1 MNNNQIE
8 DIYLLT
14 PMQQGILFHT
24 LFAPQADPYF
34 VQTSYTISGAMN
46 ADALE
51 AAGQSVLERHPV
63 LRATPVWEGRA
74 KPVQIVWRNVKLP
87 FQFHDWRDFA
97 PDEQQRRFDSLLL
110 EDVRRGFTL
119 TQSPLMRHAL
129 VRLSDETYKYV
140 LSHHHLLLDG
150 WSSAAVIKE
159 MLLTYEALARGGHVE
174 LERPPPFRNYI
185 EWLRQQDLEAAG
197 AYWRLQLKGIRAPT
211 PLGMRRQELHGSP
224 TASPETGGGDGFG
237 EKRLLLSESAT
248 ARLREFARRQQVTSN
263 TLTQCAWALLLSRY
277 SGEDDVVFGAVV
289 SGRPAGLEGAN
300 EMVGLFI
307 NTLPVRISVRAGAGV
322 GEWLRG
328 AQAEAVEARRYEYS
342 PLAEVQRW
350 SEVTLGTPL
359 FESVMVFENYPVDQ
373 MLQEQAGSM
382 RISGVQGRERTGYPL
397 TLIIGPAGDRF
408 NLLAIYDEQRFE
420 GALVESMLLHFE
432 MLLANMTSDPER
444 RVADVTLLTEA
455 ERGHLLRDLNDT
467 ARSYPPPDTLPELF
481 RQQVRRTPGAVAVVS
496 GEERLTYAELD
507 ERTERLARELRHMG
521 VGPESLV
528 AVLLERSVEMVVAL
542 YAVLKAGGAY
552 VPLDPSY
559 PRERLEFMLNDSQA
573 QVLLTERRLLDTLPE
588 HGVQVLCLDEKWE
601 GTAAH
606 VGEELA
612 SGVTGENLAYVIY
625 TSGSTGRPKGAM
637 NTHRAVSNRLLWM
650 QEAYRLGADDS
661 VLQKTPF
668 SFDVSVWE
676 FFWPLINGARLVMA
690 RPEGHLDS
698 AYMIETIIAHRITT
712 LHFVPSMLG
721 VFVEH
726 EGVARC
732 ESLRRVVCSGEA
744 LSPELLERFY
754 ERVDAPLYNLY
765 GPTEA
770 AIDVT
775 AWECSRE
782 RGQRTVPIGRPIA
795 NTQIYLLDA
804 NLRLLPFGVA
814 GELLIGGVG
823 LARGYCRRPGLTAE
837 KFIPDPFSTQSGA
850 RLYRTGD
857 TACYLAGGQIEYLGR
872 LDFQVKIRGFRVEL
886 GEIELMLSRHELVR
900 DAVVMLRE
908 DVAGEKRLVAYMVG
922 RDGVSLKVDEVRSF
936 LREHLP
942 EHMIPQSF
950 VWLEEL
956 PLSPNGKLDR
966 RLLPLP
972 ERDRDEGAHGE
983 YVAPQGD
990 AEQII
995 AGLWREVLQ
1004 VEQVGVR
1011 DNFFDLGGHSLQLL
1025 QLHGKLREKFQTEV
1039 SLIEL
1044 FEYPT
1049 VHAQAERL
1057 SEREPSHE
1065 DAENRKE
1072 HAAQA
1077 LRAGRNRLQQQ
1088 RRHRA
1093 AAR

>member
-1 MNNNQIE
+1 MNKDQIE

-34 VQTSYTISGAMN
+34 VQTSYTIRGEMN

-74 KPVQIVWRNVKLP
+74 KPIQIIWRHVKLP
-87 FQFHDWRDFA
+87 FQFHDWRDLA
-97 PDEQQRRFDSLLL
+97 PDEQQHRFDSLLL
-110 EDVRRGFTL
+110 EDVRQGVTL

-129 VRLSDETYKYV
+129 VRLSEQTYKYV
-140 LSHHHLLLDG
+140 LSHHHLLIDG

-159 MLLTYEALARGGHVE
+159 MLLTYEALARGVSAE
-174 LERPPPFRNYI
+174 LEQPPRFRDYI
-185 EWLRQQDLEAAG
+185 TWLREQDLEAAG
-197 AYWRLQLKGIRAPT
+197 AYWRLQLKGFRAPT
-211 PLGMRRQELHGSP
+211 PLGMKRQESNGSR
-224 TASPETGGGDGFG
+224 TDSPETVGGDGFG
-237 EKRLLLSESAT
+237 EHRLLLSETAT

-307 NTLPVRISVRAGAGV
+307 NTLPVRISVRGGAGV

-328 AQAEAVEARRYEYS
+328 VQAEAVEARRYEYS

-350 SEVTLGTPL
+350 SEVTPGIPL
-359 FESVMVFENYPVDQ
+359 FESVVVFENYPVDQ

-397 TLIIGPAGDRF
+397 TLIIGPAGDRLS
-408 NLLAIYDEQRFE
+408 LLAVYDEQRFE
-420 GALVESMLLHFE
+420 GALVESMLQHFE
-432 MLLANMTSDPER
+432 MLLASMADDPER
-444 RVADVTLLTEA
+444 RVSDVTLLTEE
-455 ERGHLLRDLNDT
+455 ERGHLLRVLNDT
-467 ARSYPPPDTLPELF
+467 ARSYPLNDTLPELF

-496 GEERLTYAELD
+496 GEESLTYAELD

-542 YAVLKAGGAY
+542 FAVMKAGGAY

-559 PRERLEFMLNDSQA
+559 PQERLEFMLNDCQA
-573 QVLLTERRLLDTLPE
+573 QVLVTERRLLDTLPE
-588 HGVQVLCLDEKWE
+588 HGAQVVCLDEKWE
-601 GTAAH
+601 GAATADAG
-606 VGEELA
+606 VELA
-612 SGVTGENLAYVIY
+612 REATSENLAYVIY

-637 NTHRAVSNRLLWM
+637 NTHRAVCNRLLWM

-698 AYMIETIIAHRITT
+698 GYMIETIIAQRITT
-712 LHFVPSMLG
+712 MHFVPSMLG
-721 VFVEH
+721 VFIEH
-726 EGVARC
+726 KGVVRC
-732 ESLRRVVCSGEA
+732 GSLRRVVCSGEA
-744 LSPELLERFY
+744 LSPELVERFY
-754 ERVDAPLYNLY
+754 ERLDAPLYNLY

-775 AWECSRE
+775 AWECARAL
-782 RGQRTVPIGRPIA
+782 GQRTVPIGRPIA

-804 NLRLLPFGVA
+804 NLRLLPSGVP

-837 KFIPDPFSTQSGA
+837 KFIPDPFSTLAGA

-857 TACYLAGGQIEYLGR
+857 IACYLTGGEIEYLGR
-872 LDFQVKIRGFRVEL
+872 LDYQVKIRGFRVEL
-886 GEIELMLSRHELVR
+886 GEIELMLARHELVR

-908 DVAGEKRLVAYMVG
+908 DVVGEKRLVAYMVG
-922 RDGVSLKVDEVRSF
+922 RDATSLKVDEVRSF

-966 RLLPLP
+966 RLLPSP
-972 ERDRDEGAHGE
+972 ERDREGAHGE

-1004 VEQVGVR
+1004 VERVGVH
-1011 DNFFDLGGHSLQLL
+1011 DNFFDLGGHSLLLL
-1025 QLHGKLREKFQTEV
+1025 QLHGKLREKFQTEL

-1044 FEYPT
+1044 FEYTT

-1057 SEREPSHE
+1057 SKHEPSLKDFE
-1065 DAENRKE
+1065 SKKE
-1072 HAAQA
+1072 QAAQA

-1088 RRHRA
+1088 RKHRA
-1093 AAR
+1093 AGR